1 MTACTVLVGY
11 PLLAYVSFAVFML
24 FKAGLGAMLDAMLF
38 SWPFLLVLGALMVV
52 LLRLRRSKWFAEHVA
67 TFYALDAVTASF
79 ALTYWLCRSGAP
91 LYGIALTSALPFVW
105 DEVIYLRY
113 RSRISNRDS

>member
-11 PLLAYVSFAVFML
+11 PLLALASYAVFTL
-24 FKAGLGAMLDAMLF
+24 FKDGLGAMWDAVRLF
-38 SWPFLLVLGALMVV
+38 WPFLLVLGALMVV
-52 LLRLRRSKWFAEHVA
+52 LRRSRRSKWFAEHVA

-91 LYGIALTSALPFVW
+91 LYWIALTSSLPFVW
-105 DEVIYLRY
+105 DAAIYLRD